1 MKKLFILLL
10 CTFIFA
16 SCQESAKQTWDITN
30 DYIDRLETSSDSAR
44 ESVDSMNSNINSRQE
59 ELNKIRMD

>member
-1 MKKLFILLL
+1 MKKIIILLI

-16 SCQESAKQTWDITN
+16 SCQEEVKQTWDITN
-30 DYIDRLETSSDSAR
+30 DYIETLETSSDSAR
-44 ESVDSMNSNINSRQE
+44 EAVDAMNSRQE